1 MVNLMRSRRPVR
13 DSTAV
18 VGTNVSAAASTE
30 TSSRAHRRWG
40 AVSKSVRKKKSGWD
54 FLVSFTKQKA
64 FPGSLLPKGRSGWDS
79 QSQRD
84 CRLTSY
90 IVKHCEHH
98 VKEAWSLDARDWD
111 EDQEAVSWMDDY
123 TQQQDAIPLAAAAV
137 LGPERSTQLAR
148 RAEQQGSWW
157 FASLRWS
164 ATALCAK
171 ESAGLTAS
179 NEYFKSCA
187 VSQPFP
193 SWNRSI
199 LTEIYLC
206 HARSYQEILRTETAG
221 QAALEKVRPM
231 TAAKWVS
238 KDRLELSTLMAIL
251 SQWDPKDYPIYK
263 SRINTLLTSSV
274 AKEDPGAE
282 DCMRQTRPAHLTKV
296 PCRNNIPGHPCGKVL
311 SDVYGPRIQ

>member
-1 MVNLMRSRRPVR
+1 VRFANSARLCCLQIVLDYAIATHTEEELRLAHRRMVNLMRSRRPVR

-18 VGTNVSAAASTE
+18 VGRNVSAAASTE
-30 TSSRAHRRWG
+30 TSSRARKRWG

-98 VKEAWSLDARDWD
+98 VKEAWSLDGRDWD
-111 EDQEAVSWMDDY
+111 KDQEAVSWMDDY

-179 NEYFKSCA
+179 NEHFKSCA
-187 VSQPFP
+187 
-193 SWNRSI
+193 
-199 LTEIYLC
+199 
-206 HARSYQEILRTETAG
+206 
-221 QAALEKVRPM
+221 AALEKVRPM
-231 TAAKWVS
+231 TAAQWVS

-263 SRINTLLTSSV
+263 SRINTLLSSSV
-274 AKEDPGAE
+274 AKEDPGAKYRV
-282 DCMRQTRPAHLTKV
+282 RQTRPTHLTKA

-311 SDVYGPRIQ
+311 SNVYGPRIQ